1 MKAASSTTRTRAM
14 SGHLLKS
21 TSGELVEGCG
31 VELGVLG
38 AGLAD
43 QHDAGLG
50 VDADG
55 AATVAAG
62 GGGVDANAGGGEL
75 GLDGGLVAGADF
87 HRPTDRGEH
96 ARSADEDGFEHRAA
110 RTE

>member
-1 MKAASSTTRTRAM
+1 MNAASSTTRTRAM
-14 SGHLLKS
+14 SGHLLEG
-21 TSGELVEGCG
+21 TIGELVEGCG
-31 VELGVLG
+31 VELGVLA

-62 GGGVDANAGGGEL
+62 GGGVDADTGGGEL
-75 GLDGGLVAGADF
+75 GLDRSFVASADF
-87 HRPTDRGEH
+87 HRAADGREH
-96 ARSADEDGFEHRAA
+96 ARAADEDGFEH
-110 RTE
+110 